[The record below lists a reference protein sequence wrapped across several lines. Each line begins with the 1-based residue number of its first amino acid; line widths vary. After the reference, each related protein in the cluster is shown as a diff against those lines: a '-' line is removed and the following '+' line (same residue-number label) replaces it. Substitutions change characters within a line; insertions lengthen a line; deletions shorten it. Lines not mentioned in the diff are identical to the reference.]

1 MLLMMK
7 KSTRMLNVDV
17 IPYATSENRANIPEN
32 GEFGE
37 PKIIMKIKINP
48 KKIAAMNPICG
59 DF

>member
-1 MLLMMK
+1 MMK